1 MNMIW
6 CDVSLLR
13 ISFMIAN
20 ASWFHA
26 QRWSRPI
33 GVSKT
38 GLARSLGKYPLQ
50 PLQDF
55 KKMLLLRRFHCFS
68 LVTFRL

>member
-20 ASWFHA
+20 ASLVHA
-26 QRWSRPI
+26 QRWSRAI
-33 GVSKT
+33 GISKT
-38 GLARSLGKYPLQ
+38 GLGRSLGKYPLQ
-50 PLQDF
+50 SLQDF
-55 KKMLLLRRFHCFS
+55 KKMLLSRLFHCFS
-68 LVTFRL
+68 LVALRL